1 MNIFQLPSGISFLAF
16 AVLGVYVFLKNKRHP
31 VNLFFAL
38 GMGFLALME
47 FGNFMTLVYFG
58 SEAGLFWK
66 RVSLAGACFIP
77 LSWLAF
83 SFCFGTK
90 EPWRLVSQFKILFI
104 GVGAI
109 SLFFAGFAFSG
120 LFAAPTDSPAV
131 LRLGGIGK
139 AFYSFLLLAAVTIV
153 AKLEHTI
160 RQSAGD
166 QRIKIRSLLLGV
178 GGLFFFLIFSASESL
193 LFSRIYLG
201 LLPVGSSVFI
211 ICAAVIAFSVVRHKL
226 MDVNFYMSRFVIYNS
241 VTILV
246 VGAYLLVVGLVTQLI
261 RWFDLFPGYHLEI
274 LVLFLAIL
282 FLLGLFL
289 SDRVRW
295 KARMFINRHFY
306 RSRYDYRKEW
316 LKFSEGLSSILNVND
331 LVLPIGNMLK
341 DTVGVKGVSLW
352 VADTRAEKLTLAG
365 PNSTGE
371 KYEMK
376 IAQEFLD
383 ELAEKKEPFP
393 IEAPWARGF
402 ARENADIIKALQTS
416 LAVPMVSGTE
426 LIGLILLGNKTTGEP
441 FLGEDIDLLRS
452 VGAQI
457 GGAIVNARLSQEL
470 IGAKEMEMF
479 HRLSSFVMHDLKNLV
494 SSLTLLAQNA
504 AEHMGN
510 PQFQKDALDTV
521 RASIYKMDAL
531 ISRLS
536 NNTVEITPNL
546 EKVNLNEVVT
556 EAVNRMGQAGRTSK
570 AELQTD
576 LGDIPGISA
585 DRDQIEKVVS
595 NLLINAFEALEQG
608 GRIAIKT
615 ETDADRVIL
624 SVSDNGPG
632 MPPEFIEAELFKP
645 FKSTKKKG
653 LGVGL
658 YQCKSI
664 VEAHGGRIEV
674 ESQEGKGST
683 FRVILPV
690 RRGA

>member
-1 MNIFQLPSGISFLAF
+1 MKIFQLPSGISFLAF
-16 AVLGVYVFLKNKRHP
+16 AVLGVYVFLKNRRHP

-38 GMGFLALME
+38 GMAFLALME
-47 FGNFMTLVYFG
+47 FGNFMTLVYLGF
-58 SEAGLFWK
+58 EAGLFWK
-66 RVSLAGACFIP
+66 RVSFAGECFIP
-77 LSWLAF
+77 LTWLGF

-90 EPWRLVSQFKILFI
+90 EPWRLVSQWKILFI

-109 SLFFAGFAFSG
+109 SLFFASFVFSG
-120 LFAAPTDSPAV
+120 SFATPSEFPAV
-131 LRLGGIGK
+131 LSLGGIGK
-139 AFYSFLLLAAVTIV
+139 AFYIFLLLAAVTVV

-166 QRIKIRSLLLGV
+166 ERIKIRSLLLGV

-211 ICAAVIAFSVVRHKL
+211 VCTAVIAFSVVRHKL
-226 MDVNFYMSRFVIYNS
+226 MDVNFYMSRFVFYNS
-241 VTILV
+241 LTILV
-246 VGAYLLVVGLVTQLI
+246 VGAYLLVVGLATQLI
-261 RWFDLFPGYHLEI
+261 RSFDLLPGYHLEI

-282 FLLGLFL
+282 FLLALFL

-295 KARMFINRHFY
+295 KARLFINRHFY

-331 LVLPIGNMLK
+331 LVVPIGNMLK
-341 DTVGVKGVSLW
+341 DSVAVEGVSLW
-352 VADTRAEKLTLAG
+352 IADATAEKLTLAG
-365 PNSTGE
+365 PGSTGE
-371 KYEMK
+371 KHEMK
-376 IAQEFLD
+376 TGQGLLD
-383 ELAEKKEPFP
+383 EFVEKKEPFL

-402 ARENADIIKALQTS
+402 AQENAEVIKALQAS
-416 LAVPMVSGTE
+416 LVVPMVSATE
-426 LIGLILLGNKTTGEP
+426 LIGLILLGKKTTGEP

-457 GGAIVNARLSQEL
+457 AGAIVNARLTQEL
-470 IGAKEMEMF
+470 VEAKEMEMF

-510 PQFQKDALDTV
+510 PQFQKDALGTV
-521 RASIYKMDAL
+521 RASIYKMDTL

-536 NNTVEITPNL
+536 DNTVDMTPDL
-546 EKVNLNEVVT
+546 EQVNLNEVVS
-556 EAVNRMGQAGRTSK
+556 EVASRMGQAGRTSK

-576 LGDIPGISA
+576 LGDIPSIAA

-595 NLLINAFEALEQG
+595 NLLINAFEALDQG
-608 GRIAIKT
+608 GSIAIKT
-615 ETDADRVIL
+615 GADADNVIL

-632 MPPEFIEAELFKP
+632 MSPEFIETELFKP

-690 RRGA
+690 PRGA

>member
-1 MNIFQLPSGISFLAF
+1 
-16 AVLGVYVFLKNKRHP
+16 
-31 VNLFFAL
+31 
-38 GMGFLALME
+38 
-47 FGNFMTLVYFG
+47 
-58 SEAGLFWK
+58 
-66 RVSLAGACFIP
+66 
-77 LSWLAF
+77 
-83 SFCFGTK
+83 
-90 EPWRLVSQFKILFI
+90 
-104 GVGAI
+104 
-109 SLFFAGFAFSG
+109 
-120 LFAAPTDSPAV
+120 
-131 LRLGGIGK
+131 
-139 AFYSFLLLAAVTIV
+139 
-153 AKLEHTI
+153 
-160 RQSAGD
+160 
-166 QRIKIRSLLLGV
+166 LGV

-211 ICAAVIAFSVVRHKL
+211 VCTAVIAFSVVRHKL

-246 VGAYLLVVGLVTQLI
+246 VGAYLLVVGLATQLI
-261 RWFDLFPGYHLEI
+261 RSFDLLPGYHLEI

-282 FLLGLFL
+282 FLLALFL

-295 KARMFINRHFY
+295 RARMFINRHFY

-331 LVLPIGNMLK
+331 LVVPIGNMLK
-341 DTVGVKGVSLW
+341 DTVGVEGVSLW
-352 VADTRAEKLTLAG
+352 VADATAEKLTLAG
-365 PNSTGE
+365 PASARE

-376 IAQEFLD
+376 VGQEFLN
-383 ELAEKKEPFP
+383 ELVEKKEPFP
-393 IEAPWARGF
+393 IEAPWAQGF
-402 ARENADIIKALQTS
+402 AQENAELIKVLQAS
-416 LAVPMVSGTE
+416 LVVPMLSGTE
-426 LIGLILLGNKTTGEP
+426 LIGLILLCKKTTGEA

-457 GGAIVNARLSQEL
+457 AGAIVNARLTQEL
-470 IGAKEMEMF
+470 IEAKEMEMF

-510 PQFQKDALDTV
+510 PQFQKDALETV

-531 ISRLS
+531 ISKLS
-536 NNTVEITPNL
+536 NNTAEMTL
-546 EKVNLNEVVT
+546 DLQQVNLNEVVS
-556 EAVNRMGQAGRTSK
+556 EVVNRMGQAARTSK

-576 LGDIPGISA
+576 LAEIPSISGDL
-585 DRDQIEKVVS
+585 DQIDKVIS
-595 NLLINAFEALEQG
+595 NFLINAFEALEHG
-608 GRIAIKT
+608 GSITIKT
-615 ETDADRVIL
+615 EADADSVIL

-632 MPPEFIEAELFKP
+632 MLAEFIETELFKP

-674 ESQEGKGST
+674 ETQQGKGST
-683 FRVILPV
+683 FRVVLPF